1 MDYWSPEMGKCY
13 MEKKPRMVDLYYNDL
28 FGLEKTIEDLKK
40 SQSTVLDAEA
50 DIYSGVIIPNFE
62 YLGLIIWKY
71 FIYRNKFD

>member
-40 SQSTVLDAEA
+40 YQSTALDA
-50 DIYSGVIIPNFE
+50 
-62 YLGLIIWKY
+62 
-71 FIYRNKFD
+71 